1 MSLWIFGRRRKTVPI
16 SAWSVRSFRIRP
28 QDFEVRCLLGPSA
41 DTGKH
46 GAFQQAADSSIQE
59 FNRMLCSELWILWI
73 YSGKPNADDFRAGNA
88 AMSND
93 YALDFFRPGTL
104 PGDLSSCAASARIV
118 SLSMSNETLQYNQQE
133 RGRWDVYLHT
143 LSTLQCP
150 RFQMRPPPPPPSE
163 PPAEAFSLI
172 SHASC
177 KLQVRSCLQKTLHH
191 KDIGRLRTSDNS
203 TPSKIG
209 GGTRIGSAHGG

>member
-1 MSLWIFGRRRKTVPI
+1 MTEVQDQAQRVAGNFRGVEGQTERAPRPHDVTLDLWATPKTVPI

-88 AMSND
+88 AMPND

-104 PGDLSSCAASARIV
+104 PRDLSSCAASARIV
-118 SLSMSNETLQYNQQE
+118 SLSMSNETLQY
-133 RGRWDVYLHT
+133 
-143 LSTLQCP
+143 
-150 RFQMRPPPPPPSE
+150 
-163 PPAEAFSLI
+163 I
-172 SHASC
+172 
-177 KLQVRSCLQKTLHH
+177 
-191 KDIGRLRTSDNS
+191 
-203 TPSKIG
+203 
-209 GGTRIGSAHGG
+209 